1 MEDVVQQED
10 NALMVDEEEEEDD
23 GEEDLIALE
32 EQDEEDEID
41 ADDQDDGLFEDE
53 DDYDLPSPSE
63 DLGMLFAGIGNR
75 HRGGRPAAGQR
86 DILFNMPDLRPE
98 VDRMR
103 IERADRGSYGFEIRL
118 GDRGRAESQLQ
129 SFGPNWSQEEEDVS

>member
-23 GEEDLIALE
+23 GEDLIALE

-75 HRGGRPAAGQR
+75 HRGGIPAAGQR
-86 DILFNMPDLRPE
+86 DILFNMPDSRPE

-103 IERADRGSYGFEIRL
+103 IERADRGSYGYEIRL
-118 GDRGRAESQLQ
+118 GDRGRAE
-129 SFGPNWSQEEEDVS
+129 G